1 MTTNELKELILWM
14 KDNKIKRF
22 KNAEVEF
29 ELSDLAFIEELNP
42 GKPVKEMPLGSNS
55 DMLDTEKPL
64 TKEEED
70 ELLFW
75 SSR

>member
-1 MTTNELKELILWM
+1 MTTSELKELILWM
-14 KDNKIKRF
+14 KANKVKKF
-22 KNAEVEF
+22 KNSEVEF
-29 ELSDLAFIEELNP
+29 ELSDLAFIDELNP
-42 GKPVKEMPLGSNS
+42 AQPVKEMPLGSNS